1 MKKNSLLLSLL
12 AGFIFLAS
20 FTKIKDDVYTVDVE
34 RSTIDWSAKKVLG
47 GHVGT
52 VKISSGTL
60 IYNEKGLKGGS
71 FVMDLANLTSDNA
84 RLTTHLKNDDFFSVD
99 KFPSS
104 KFEITKVTKVGTDRV
119 SITGNLTI
127 KGITNPITFQASVK
141 QQKGVIVAVA
151 SGVKVDRTKYDIK
164 YRSKNFFGDI
174 GDKAIEDEF
183 ELNINLSAKKK

>member
-1 MKKNSLLLSLL
+1 MKKNSILLSLL